1 MKYLIDFLENKNI
14 KKTKIFS
21 QLKCSEEEATIL
33 RYLVDRHVKG
43 EAENSVFA
51 ILNELFSF
59 DNYQHIEKLPFMKNL
74 LDLGWIVQSNFMQNS
89 FSELSHLEII
99 NSTIGLSPACL
110 KLLENG
116 TLDVDLP
123 ENIAYND
130 NLEYLK
136 DQFSR
141 VELCQKISVLRHNNA
156 NKSLNI
162 NRLQKRLKLLEERID
177 ERLSKS
183 ETELSLEHFFEEYK
197 LNDKEQLIFISLLK
211 EEYSGDVESLREMG
225 NLINLISDN
234 DYDKIKNRALLDE
247 GSTLIDKEIIDYDEM
262 LTNFAGVT
270 RSYFINEEFLYRIM
284 HPHKRQRVEK
294 VKIETLVQEQEI
306 FELVKPKTNLE
317 DVVLNPKTREVL
329 DTLLKQMDK
338 NVLKLLK
345 EWGIK
350 DKRRGIDARLI
361 FYGPPG
367 TGKTMTALSL
377 SKSLKRTALMFD
389 CSKILSMYVGESEK
403 NVRKIFDSYKE
414 LAKKTKSEPI
424 LILNEADQF
433 LSSRTTSSSGSDK
446 MHNQMQNIFLEQIE
460 NFEGILIATTNLLET
475 IDPAFSRRFDY
486 KIEFSKPTLSERK
499 LLWQNM
505 LPSTADYDKN
515 FSIDDLATFDLTGGQ
530 IKVIIKNSALSVAI
544 KDEPIFTNSDF
555 ITAIEREKK
564 GAFGESKTMGFVS

>member
-43 EAENSVFA
+43 EAENLVFA

-515 FSIDDLATFDLTGGQ
+515 FSIDDLAIFDLTGGQ